1 MPSLTTCCVSR
12 LPSEAA
18 ARPRRTAQPHLGC
31 ARAQRQQAV
40 LEQFRAGE
48 LNTLISTA
56 VAEEG
61 LDLTR
66 CALVRLALPHAHAPT
81 LLCVLTALM
90 S

>member
-1 MPSLTTCCVSR
+1 M
-12 LPSEAA
+12 
-18 ARPRRTAQPHLGC
+18 
-31 ARAQRQQAV
+31 

-66 CALVRLALPHAHAPT
+66 CALVRPGAAPCPCRDSCAASWFHCSLSLPLSPHA
-81 LLCVLTALM
+81 
-90 S
+90 

>member
-1 MPSLTTCCVSR
+1 MAPPDCS
-12 LPSEAA
+12 A
-18 ARPRRTAQPHLGC
+18 
-31 ARAQRQQAV
+31 AQRQQAV

-66 CALVRLALPHAHAPT
+66 CALVRAGAALRPCPETPMQPQRVDVLLSTQPAPLSTCVHQEVGCHA
-81 LLCVLTALM
+81 
-90 S
+90 